1 MKARVAAA
9 AAIAA
14 LAITLPACSSM
25 NQQWHHNCVVEQ
37 KERLIKDGSSSDKR
51 VYTSCG
57 SFVVNDSIAGG
68 YTSQD
73 RYNQLVEGRAYDL
86 QVGDYRVGFLSM
98 FPNIIDVREATK

>member
-1 MKARVAAA
+1 MKARVAAV

-14 LAITLPACSSM
+14 LALTLPACSSM

-37 KERLIKDGSSSDKR
+37 KERLIRDGSSADKR

-68 YTSQD
+68 FSSQD
-73 RYNQLVEGRAYDL
+73 RYNQLVEGRMYDL
-86 QVGDYRVGFLSM
+86 QTGDYRIGILSN
-98 FPNIIDVREATK
+98 FPNIIDVNEVTK